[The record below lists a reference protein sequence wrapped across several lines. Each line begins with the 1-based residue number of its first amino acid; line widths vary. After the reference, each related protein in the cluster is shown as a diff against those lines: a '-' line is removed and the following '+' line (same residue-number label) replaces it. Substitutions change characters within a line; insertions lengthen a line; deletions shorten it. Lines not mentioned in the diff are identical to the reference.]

1 MAIPF
6 SEASRHDA
14 SLLLHVVIPAY
25 GSSQFLEFAIASV
38 IAAVG
43 PNTPITVIDDASITN
58 ESELITRRF
67 AGRVDFIRNESN
79 LGLAAN
85 FRHAFT
91 LSRGNF
97 TVVMGSDDQMLPG
110 YEDSLRRAVE
120 SFPLA
125 KVIHPKVRVI
135 DSQGHLIKP
144 LVDRIKSVI
153 RGSISVD
160 ESMDNI
166 TFCRKLIV
174 GNFMYFPATA
184 WHTKTLK
191 AADWDTSFK
200 HAVDMDLLFKLA
212 NSGSSFV
219 FTSAHTFNYRRHA
232 ESVSSILA
240 QEDTRLREELAVH
253 WSARD
258 LVAIKSTKITRIL
271 VQLAP
276 TIRIHAL
283 TIGLKQLTRNP
294 LKGVR
299 HIGNALSPIRP
310 VD

>member
-91 LSRGNF
+91 LSRGKF